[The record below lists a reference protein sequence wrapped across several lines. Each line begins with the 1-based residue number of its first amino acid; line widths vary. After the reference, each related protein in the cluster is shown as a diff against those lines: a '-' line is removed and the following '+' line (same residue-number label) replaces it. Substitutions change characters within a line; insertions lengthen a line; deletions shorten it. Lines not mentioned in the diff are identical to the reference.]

1 MLTVGKRDFA
11 AESQLSAVSVDV
23 DQLVRASSSMVVAVL
38 INSHP
43 RLTVAFTVIGFS
55 SCYQNNITTTRVHVI
70 MIYLLVVTSN
80 FLKNV
85 EIG

>member
-1 MLTVGKRDFA
+1 VLKVGKRDFA

-23 DQLVRASSSMVVAVL
+23 DLLMRASNSMIVAVL

-55 SCYQNNITTTRVHVI
+55 SC
-70 MIYLLVVTSN
+70 
-80 FLKNV
+80 
-85 EIG
+85 